1 MGETV
6 KGGFFSDLWTVRCG
20 GRLLFA
26 DATRIAES
34 FDRITAC
41 PTTLGG
47 HAAMASLLHVGRD
60 LAAKRDALRVGFEQN
75 REAHAGASVVGDVL
89 IARFVSPGGSAL
101 RRGLIPA
108 LVSLRDPRPLPR
120 FWSC

>member
-1 MGETV
+1 
-6 KGGFFSDLWTVRCG
+6 
-20 GRLLFA
+20 
-26 DATRIAES
+26 
-34 FDRITAC
+34 
-41 PTTLGG
+41 
-47 HAAMASLLHVGRD
+47 MASLLHVGRD

-108 LVSLRDPRPLPR
+108 IVSLRDPRPLPR
-120 FWSC
+120 YWSCGGGNMHLPPRRSAQSRRGEGGVRTGKSR